1 MRKSIYILC
10 TLLAMMFV
18 ITCTPFALA
27 ETTDLTGTE
36 VTIWYMPQYE
46 GFDDRMSTDL
56 AQKVKDEYGIILNT
70 EMLTWDAG
78 PEKITVSMAT
88 GATPDILLDGATRIM
103 PAIAADQV
111 VELTDVQAYIQ
122 GKVYDSVPGMGTF
135 DGKFVYLPVNINA
148 GYNMCVNV
156 SLVKS
161 LGLYD
166 MLPQDKAHW
175 SYEDFL
181 AFCRA
186 VREKGKDQGIYAT
199 QLFAGSK
206 SSDSVYYSFIMSAG
220 GNVLNADHTAMAVNN
235 DQTMQALGL
244 FKTMI
249 DEQLVPDG
257 AATTIDNGIRP
268 NWYSQKL
275 AFMLVNTGVGEIA
288 KVKQQVDSGDIEPF
302 DVDIYEY
309 PTPDGKADPHV
320 MSWGSTGAC
329 VFKNG
334 GDEKKILAAQKV
346 LEVFLSMDDLNSEL
360 WVNTGSPS
368 VLKDLTVDYGS
379 ESFNEQAARAAQS
392 TTLYSDS
399 TMGVL
404 EGFWS
409 DLRDT
414 FYPQLQAY
422 FVGEKTIDQ
431 MMADWETAGNELI
444 AKKLAE

>member
-1 MRKSIYILC
+1 MKKFLS
-10 TLLAMMFV
+10 LLSLLL
-18 ITCTPFALA
+18 ITALVFSNVAVA
-27 ETTDLTGTE
+27 ETDSVDLAGTE
-36 VTIWYMPQYE
+36 VTIWYMPIYE
-46 GFDDRMSTDL
+46 GIDNRISNEL

-70 EMLTWDAG
+70 EMLTFDAG

-88 GATPDILLDGATRIM
+88 GATPDILLDAASRIM
-103 PAIAADQV
+103 PAVSADLLAELNDVKAV
-111 VELTDVQAYIQ
+111 VGDRTYETAIDI
-122 GKVYDSVPGMGTF
+122 GTF
-135 DGKFVYLPVNINA
+135 NDKFVYMPVYLSS

-156 SLVKS
+156 SLVKE

-166 MLPQDKAHW
+166 MLPKDKIHW
-175 SYEDFL
+175 SYDEFL

-186 VREKGKDQGIYAT
+186 VREKGKDRNIYAT

-220 GNVLNADHTAMAVNN
+220 SQILNDEHTAMAINN
-235 DQTMQALGL
+235 DQAKQALQL
-244 FKTMI
+244 FMTMI

-275 AFMLVNTGVGEIA
+275 ALMLVSAGTSEVA
-288 KVKQQVDSGDIEPF
+288 KVKQQIESGEIEAF

-320 MSWGSTGAC
+320 LNWGSTGMC

-346 LEVFLSMDDLNSEL
+346 IETMLSMRDFTAEL
-360 WVNTGSPS
+360 WQNTGAPS
-368 VLKDLTVDYGS
+368 VFKDIFVDFGS
-379 ESFNEQAARAAQS
+379 ETMNEQATRAAAS
-392 TTLYSDS
+392 TALYSES
-399 TMGVL
+399 KMGIL
-404 EGFWS
+404 ESFWS

-422 FVGEKTIDQ
+422 FVGEKTVEQ
-431 MMADWETAGNELI
+431 ALADWETNGNGLI
-444 AKKLAE
+444 RKKMAE

>member
-1 MRKSIYILC
+1 MKKSGSVLAV
-10 TLLAMMFV
+10 LLVLALV
-18 ITCTPFALA
+18 ISGFSFASAESADLA
-27 ETTDLTGTE
+27 GTE
-36 VTIWYMPQYE
+36 VTIWYMPLYE
-46 GFDDRMSTDL
+46 GFDTAMSQDL
-56 AQKVKDEYGIILNT
+56 AKKVKDEYGIILNT

-78 PEKITVSMAT
+78 PEKITVAMAT

-103 PAIAADQV
+103 PAIAADLV
-111 VELTDVQAYIQ
+111 VEMDELKAFVD
-122 GKVYDSVPGMGTF
+122 GKVYDTVVPMGTF
-135 DGKFVYLPVNINA
+135 DDKFVYLPVNINS

-156 SLVKS
+156 SLVRS

-166 MLPQDKAHW
+166 MLPADKIHW
-175 SYEDFL
+175 SYDEFL
-181 AFCRA
+181 AFSRA
-186 VREKGKDQGIYAT
+186 VREKGQDQNIYAT

-220 GNVLNADHTAMAVNN
+220 GAILNDEHTAMAMNN
-235 DQTMQALGL
+235 DQTKQALEL

-249 DEQLVPDG
+249 DEGLVPDG

-275 AFMLVNTGVGEIA
+275 AFMLVNAGVGEVA
-288 KVKQQVDSGDIEPF
+288 KVKQQVDSGEVEAF

-309 PTPDGKADPHV
+309 PTPDGVADPHV

-329 VFKNG
+329 VFKNS

-346 LEVFLSMDDLNSEL
+346 LETFLSMSELNAEL
-360 WVNTGSPS
+360 WVSTGSPS
-368 VLKDLTVDYGS
+368 VLKDLSVDYGS
-379 ESFNEQAARAAQS
+379 DSFNEQAIRAAQS
-392 TTLYSDS
+392 TSQYSDS

-404 EGFWS
+404 ESFWS

-422 FVGEKTIDQ
+422 FVGEKTVEQ
-431 MMADWETAGNELI
+431 ALADWETNGNALI